1 MVSFV
6 WTPALAVGFAEMDAQ
21 HQQLIAL
28 MGQLH
33 DEAASQAPKGVFL
46 GTLGELGDLTV
57 RHFAEEERVMMA
69 IDFPRFDQHKML
81 HIGLLERF
89 MQYRE
94 DLEGPAGKF
103 TPAFSSFLSGWLT
116 SHIKGPDT
124 QYGVFSGQL
133 VRRSDAGPR

>member
-1 MVSFV
+1 
-6 WTPALAVGFAEMDAQ
+6 
-21 HQQLIAL
+21 

-33 DEAASQAPKGVFL
+33 DEAARQAPKAVFL

-57 RHFAEEERVMMA
+57 RHFADEERVMTA

-94 DLEGPAGKF
+94 DLEGPSGKF

-133 VRRSDAGPR
+133 VRRTDAPGPR